1 LETFSK
7 RITGSRVVEAW
18 WRLGRLVRVSGYR
31 PGMRIAAVV
40 LLLALSGC
48 TSDPGSPATPSTDP
62 DPPALSSIDATR
74 VSVARAEFCDRVSPT
89 AVEAVVGRSGAKMM
103 AWANGDRLPS
113 AGKGEVGNEYGCRWQ
128 AGRTTASAWV
138 FAPPV
143 DPAKAQQL
151 VSDAKGMKCARL
163 RDAPAFG
170 SPSVAVR
177 CDLNAPT
184 TIQQLSGL
192 FGEAWL
198 SCSLVT
204 TRGQVPSVER
214 LGDWC
219 AAVLAA
225 ARA

>member
-40 LLLALSGC
+40 LLLALSAC
-48 TSDPGSPATPSTDP
+48 TPDPGSPAAPGTDP
-62 DPPALSSIDATR
+62 DPPALSAIDTTR
-74 VSVARAEFCDRVSPT
+74 VSVARAPFCDRVSDDQVT
-89 AVEAVVGRSGAKMM
+89 AALGRTGAKLT
-103 AWANGDRLPS
+103 AWGNGDRLPS
-113 AGKGEVGNEYGCRWQ
+113 GGKGDVANEYGCRWQ
-128 AGRTTASAWV
+128 AGRTTALAWV

-143 DPAKAQQL
+143 DPAKAHQL

-170 SPSVAVR
+170 SPTFAVR

-184 TIQQLSGL
+184 TIEQLSGL
-192 FGEAWL
+192 FGDAWL
-198 SCSLVT
+198 TCSLVMR
-204 TRGQVPSVER
+204 RGSVPSVGQ
-214 LGDWC
+214 LSNWC

-225 ARA
+225 TTD